1 MKCFLWFVLCWLTYV
16 CALLGGRYEA
26 QVIED
31 IVLTIWLRIRRELLL
46 HVDKNLIGMDDL
58 LEEIIPQMI
67 DPLSNDVRM
76 IGIYGLGGIGKT
88 TIAKVVYNQIANR
101 FMIISFIANVRED
114 SKSRGLLY
122 LQKQLLR
129 DILPSKKNFITNV
142 DEGTQMIKERLRFKK
157 VLLVLD
163 DVDNLDQLEALA
175 GDRNWFGPE
184 SRIIVTTR
192 DKHLL
197 EVHKMDTFYEARK
210 LDHREA
216 VELFSRHAFEQ
227 RNPKEDYEKLSD
239 SVVCYVDGLPLGLK
253 VLGRFLFGKTI
264 CQWKSELQKLE
275 REPNQEIQSVLKRS
289 YDELDHTQK
298 EIFLDIAC
306 FFNGEDKDRITRI
319 LDACNFYADSGMKVL
334 NDKCLIT
341 IFDNTISMHD
351 LLQQMGRDI
360 VRQECPK
367 DPERWSRLCYP
378 EVVNRILTRK
388 LVRAKCK

>member
-1 MKCFLWFVLCWLTYV
+1 
-16 CALLGGRYEA
+16 
-26 QVIED
+26 
-31 IVLTIWLRIRRELLL
+31 
-46 HVDKNLIGMDDL
+46 
-58 LEEIIPQMI
+58 
-67 DPLSNDVRM
+67 
-76 IGIYGLGGIGKT
+76 
-88 TIAKVVYNQIANR
+88 
-101 FMIISFIANVRED
+101 
-114 SKSRGLLY
+114 
-122 LQKQLLR
+122 
-129 DILPSKKNFITNV
+129 
-142 DEGTQMIKERLRFKK
+142 MIKERLCFKK

-197 EVHKMDTFYEARK
+197 EVHKMYTFYEARK
-210 LDHREA
+210 LDHKEA

-239 SVVCYVDGLPLGLK
+239 SVVHYVDGLPLGLK
-253 VLGRFLFGKTI
+253 VLGRFLFSKTI

-306 FFNGEDKDRITRI
+306 FFNGEDKDHVTRI
-319 LDACNFYADSGMKVL
+319 LDACNFYAYSGMKVL
-334 NDKCLIT
+334 SDKCLIT
-341 IFDNTISMHD
+341 IFDNMISMHD

-378 EVVNRILTRK
+378 ELVNRILTKK